1 MSDMRRREFI
11 TLLGGAA
18 ATWPL
23 TARAQQPGKL
33 PVIGYL
39 GPESPAVFASR
50 VRAFRQGLGE
60 TGYAEGRNVAIEFRW
75 AEGQHNRLPAL
86 AADLVGRQVAVIVAP
101 GGAPGALAAKSATT
115 TIPIVFEMG
124 ADPIAIGLVGNL
136 NRPGG
141 NLTGVSS
148 LNVQVTPKRLEILHE
163 AVPTAAEVAVL
174 VNPTSPTADSQLR
187 NLQAAARAL
196 GLQLHVLH
204 ASAERDFDTV
214 FATLLQLRAG
224 GLVVSSDGFFATH
237 SEQLAALTIR
247 HAVPAIHQSRDFTI
261 AGGLMS
267 YAGSFA
273 ESHRQAGVYTGRILK
288 GEKPA
293 DAGTAGHQSRAVHQP
308 QDRQGAR
315 HYLSAHAAR
324 PRRRG
329 DRMSAPAASWCDPAG
344 ESPVQVRSSVRL
356 VASVAWPL
364 ATVVA
369 KRTQRLR
376 GVWD

>member
-1 MSDMRRREFI
+1 M
-11 TLLGGAA
+11 LGGAA
-18 ATWPL
+18 AWPL
-23 TARAQQPGKL
+23 AARAQQPGKL

-163 AVPTAAEVAVL
+163 AIPTGAVVAVL
-174 VNPTSPTADSQLR
+174 LNPTSPTADSQFKQ
-187 NLQAAARAL
+187 LQEAARTLA
-196 GLQLHVLH
+196 LQLHVLH
-204 ASAERDFDTV
+204 ASTEGDFDKV
-214 FATLLQLRAG
+214 FATLLQLRPK
-224 GLVVSSDGFFATH
+224 GLVVASDTFFATH
-237 SEQLAALTIR
+237 SEQLAALTAR
-247 HAVPAIHQSRDFTI
+247 YALPAIHQSRDFAL

-267 YAGSFA
+267 YGGSFV

-288 GEKPA
+288 GDKPA
-293 DAGTAGHQSRAVHQP
+293 D
-308 QDRQGAR
+308 
-315 HYLSAHAAR
+315 L
-324 PRRRG
+324 
-329 DRMSAPAASWCDPAG
+329 
-344 ESPVQVRSSVRL
+344 PVQQVTKVEL
-356 VASVAWPL
+356 LINLKTAKALGVTFPL
-364 ATVVA
+364 ALSGRADQVIE
-369 KRTQRLR
+369 
-376 GVWD
+376 

>member
-18 ATWPL
+18 VGWPL
-23 TARAQQPGKL
+23 AARAQQPAM

-75 AEGQHNRLPAL
+75 AEGQHNRLSAL

-174 VNPTSPTADSQLR
+174 INPTSPTADSQLG

-288 GEKPA
+288 GERPA
-293 DAGTAGHQSRAVHQP
+293 D
-308 QDRQGAR
+308 
-315 HYLSAHAAR
+315 L
-324 PRRRG
+324 
-329 DRMSAPAASWCDPAG
+329 
-344 ESPVQVRSSVRL
+344 PVQQVTKVEL
-356 VASVAWPL
+356 FINLKTAKALGITFPL
-364 ATVVA
+364 TLLGRADEVIE
-369 KRTQRLR
+369 
-376 GVWD
+376 